1 MDGLGDTTI
10 GISSWE
16 ASRSS
21 SCKSHLFE
29 KMFRLGEIE
38 THWPTM
44 LFLPARVRP
53 QTPAWLVLISLSRK
67 ILVSSWE
74 GSLVVP
80 SRGVDSI
87 TPKPWVE
94 MPSEPVTT
102 VRTPCALALPG
113 RAKRARRKRKAKRST
128 MLNTKTEKCES
139 D

>member
-53 QTPAWLVLISLSRK
+53 QTPARLVLISRSLI
-67 ILVSSWE
+67 ILVSCWK
-74 GSLVVP
+74 GFLVVP

-87 TPKPWVE
+87 TPKPWAV
-94 MPSEPVTT
+94 MPLEPVTA
-102 VRTPCALALPG
+102 VKTPCALALPA
-113 RAKRARRKRKAKRST
+113 RAKRARREEKDA
-128 MLNTKTEKCES
+128 EKCIAEYEN
-139 D
+139 